1 VAARRAFGV
10 VPSRRRALC
19 TGGGGPKVKLTKT
32 RLDTAVAWHDAS
44 VRGARRGRVRGVWII
59 VCLHDGLCGLICFS
73 MCLRSAACVR
83 RSADTYVLPHL
94 WKHVPC
100 LDAVSDLC

>member
-1 VAARRAFGV
+1 MAARRAFGV

-44 VRGARRGRVRGVWII
+44 VRGR
-59 VCLHDGLCGLICFS
+59 
-73 MCLRSAACVR
+73 AAGSC
-83 RSADTYVLPHL
+83 SWGMDY
-94 WKHVPC
+94 
-100 LDAVSDLC
+100 